1 MKVTFEHLSSKKAC
15 IRATFDAGSNV
26 EFGGAWT
33 SGIAHMTEHMVFL
46 GTKDLSPDE
55 LNRQMAT
62 LGADWNAGTYQDKV
76 CFYIIVPVENAMKAA
91 ELLKKVLFDGI
102 FKEEDFE
109 KERDVVLEEER
120 GGRDDIDSCVY
131 EAMSA
136 FLCQGPY
143 AAPIIGT
150 ESSIKS
156 ITLKELREFHKYY
169 YRLERMLLTITG
181 PSELDINAITKIFGE
196 SDDKFRRSQKI
207 KTTFKSDDKLV
218 VKDNRIQQA
227 RAFICYKACNIS
239 NPMSLSLNYANK
251 FFAEDMDS
259 RLFQKIRQGHGL
271 CYAVGGYLL
280 FYREIGWYILWI
292 RTAQKNVEAAIDL
305 MDQEV
310 SMLLKDGPTDEEM
323 IRAKNKYISE
333 IYGITE
339 TSYGLNAILNG
350 SAYYGLPNLDIS
362 VDRIKSM
369 TKEELNT
376 ACKKTFT
383 NKNRQVFI
391 YLPGDEVGDD
401 EEISEG
407 EID

>member
-1 MKVTFEHLSSKKAC
+1 MKVIFENLSSKKAC

-26 EFGGAWT
+26 EFGGSWT

-46 GTKDLSPDE
+46 GTKNLSPDE

-76 CFYIIVPVENAMKAA
+76 CFYIVVPVENAMKAA
-91 ELLKKVLFDGI
+91 ELLKKVLFDGE

-143 AAPIIGT
+143 AVPIIGT
-150 ESSIKS
+150 ENSIKA

-169 YRLERMLLTITG
+169 YRPERMLLTITG
-181 PSELDINAITKIFGE
+181 PNELDVNAITKVFGE
-196 SDDKFRRSQKI
+196 NDGKFRRSQKV
-207 KTTFKSDDKLV
+207 KTTFKNDEQLV

-227 RAFICYKACNIS
+227 RAFICYKASNIS
-239 NPMSLSLNYANK
+239 DPTSLSLNYVNK
-251 FFAEDMDS
+251 FFADDMDS

-271 CYAVGGYLL
+271 CYAIGGYSL

-292 RTAQKNVEAAIDL
+292 RTAQKNVKEAIEL
-305 MDQEV
+305 MDQEI
-310 SMLLKDGPTDEEM
+310 SLLLKDGPTDEEM
-323 IRAKNKYISE
+323 IRAKNKYKSE

-350 SAYYGLPNLDIS
+350 RTYYNLPNINDLIER
-362 VDRIKSM
+362 VDSM
-369 TKEELNT
+369 TKEELNLT
-376 ACKKTFT
+376 CKKIFT

-401 EEISEG
+401 EISE
-407 EID
+407 EEVE